1 MKKSPRPF
9 KNDIKKNTSRKKSTK
24 KKNLN
29 LLRNLIKFFSR
40 NQKESHAKKI
50 NFIQKLK
57 KLFMTEQKNVLN
69 VLIFKKTTL
78 IFVIDVLNL
87 VKKLL

>member
-1 MKKSPRPF
+1 MISKKTQVV
-9 KNDIKKNTSRKKSTK
+9 KKVQR